1 VSVVVTVRST
11 PVDADLP
18 EGDCPSDVVD
28 RLLWRNAQR
37 ILSRHAIRLDGTC
50 RWCAQTAPCD
60 ARRLAIR
67 ALEVARLPWQ
77 EAWHAR
83 NEITSLLP
91 VVAAQP
97 RRTPPGHDA
106 HGDGRLSDGGST
118 ERSRAVTRVQTRTWV
133 RVTVRPA
140 PAGPRAAG
148 HPRAGRT

>member
-1 VSVVVTVRST
+1 MSVVVTVRST

-18 EGDCPSDVVD
+18 EGDCPGDVVD

-37 ILSRHAIRLDGTC
+37 IVSRHAIRLDGTC
-50 RWCAQTAPCD
+50 RWCAQAAPCD
-60 ARRLAIR
+60 ARRLAVR

-97 RRTPPGHDA
+97 RRTGSRGAPT
-106 HGDGRLSDGGST
+106 DGRRSDGGPSD
-118 ERSRAVTRVQTRTWV
+118 RPRAVTRVRTRTWI
-133 RVTVRPA
+133 RVTVRTA
-140 PAGPRAAG
+140 SAGPSAAG
-148 HPRAGRT
+148 HPAAGRT